1 MSELEAVE
9 AVSELLANAIS
20 SFTVHFSFTF
30 AYLTASYLVGRSL
43 SKFQAIAV
51 SVLYVTSA
59 TITALTVYGNQ
70 QAIEEVQ
77 LTYPSKVI
85 DRLLMFDMT
94 VWHAVSGVLFTAV
107 VLLSLYFMYNV
118 RTSKASSE

>member
-20 SFTVHFSFTF
+20 AFTVYFSFTF

-43 SKFQAIAV
+43 SNFQTAAV
-51 SVLYVTSA
+51 SVLYVISA
-59 TITALTVYGNQ
+59 TVTGLTVFGSQ

-77 LTYPSKVI
+77 QTYPSKVI
-85 DRLLMFDMT
+85 DRLLMFDMDI
-94 VWHAVSGVLFTAV
+94 WHGISGVLFTTV

-118 RTSKASSE
+118 RASGDGRE